1 MLGKRLINTGGAEA
15 CTTDTTQILDAG
27 ATQSTALY
35 RFEDNANDTAYTAGT
50 TISSFKII
58 DLDVNGYSSGATIS
72 NSASN
77 TDDAAIVGN
86 VTYSNPSGSNGRFDL
101 DGASDYLQIDAN
113 TTFNGATNYT
123 LEGWFKP
130 DNLTAVDHFFAIHD
144 GSSGSKFYVRLNDAQ
159 GDIDALVY
167 GSTGTGSS
175 AATVVTSNTAARVQA
190 NVFNHVVMTYTDGS
204 GGLLSI
210 YINGVLAGSAA
221 ATGNGNTTG
230 TSDLLIGTLG
240 GYIGSY
246 DFDGEVGQVRFY
258 ISALSATEV
267 LQNYNATR
275 ALYAANHG
283 TASNV
288 TYAAGKFDKA
298 GVFNG
303 SSSKIALPAILPT
316 NSTADS
322 SVSFWFKYS
331 GGQSGT
337 GTLFSSYGGN
347 SAQPGYHLGLEAA
360 YTWNGVNYPDGSL
373 FLTGYSMGTG
383 SGVNGTTSY
392 ADGAWHHVVVTYD
405 FSTGVL
411 SCFVDNASSATLS
424 VSFTSRPS
432 TIGPFS
438 QSGDIGYQLH
448 GGPHRYAKCSID
460 QFRIFDKELTTSEI
474 NSLYNETAASAASGT
489 IDNPSTVAYYK
500 MADAT
505 DETGSYNGTATSVD
519 FNVQGKYGFAGKFS
533 GAGSN
538 VETTLANSN
547 FTSNYSISLWV
558 NLTNANVFQ
567 NFVGNY
573 KSSGGYGGFTFMS
586 RNAGGG
592 VYRFGFIWWTG
603 SGSNYNF
610 VQNSDVVATSGTW
623 VHLVATK
630 ISGVLPILYVN
641 GTANSLYYDNSDT
654 EHGTTG
660 ENFKIGNTLN
670 SNYSAGKI
678 DQVRIFNKAIS
689 ASEVTK
695 LYNEVQCDPLIT
707 TPENYFNTKLYT
719 GNGGT
724 QAMTGVGFA
733 PGMTWIKA
741 RSVGYSHS
749 LQDILRG
756 PGTSTSLYPDLNS
769 SAGTYGAYGQI
780 ISFDTD
786 GFTVASGGHG
796 SYPVAQVNQNGVT
809 YASWN
814 WKAALASFSTSF
826 NGSSSKIEVTNSGN
840 VFEAVGGFS
849 ASVWVNRNTTANQ
862 TILNKEGAVSGSY
875 GWSLRY
881 SSGAGYSYDLYDTS
895 DNMVTVSTGA
905 NSTTGTWEHVVI
917 SFNNSDNKLRI
928 YYNGGT
934 PSVSSALSSA
944 ASSNTENFFIGART
958 NSGIVTDG
966 NLAQVRIYS
975 TAVTDAQAS
984 NLYAEPAA
992 SNNTLNYPAGAGCI
1006 AAYPLQTDAV
1016 DLSGSGNYNGASSNV
1031 TFGQPGYLT
1040 SNTDG
1045 AIPSTVAANV
1055 EAGFSIVKY
1064 TGTGSTTTVGH
1075 GLNKKPNLIIFK
1087 GLVNN
1092 TTDAWPVYASPTTAD
1107 FSLYLYHTYAAIND
1121 AANFS
1126 DTEPTSS
1133 VFTVGTWNGINK
1145 SSVDYIAYCI
1155 SNIDGYQRVGSYIG
1169 NGSANGPFIYTGFEP
1184 AWIMFKNTDTAYRW
1198 YMLDNKRN
1206 TTNPRRSRLFANAP
1220 TAETTNSDIV
1230 DFHTNGFQI
1239 INSDA
1244 EVNKSGDKILFWAIA
1259 ANPDT
1264 TAPTKAN
1271 SFKTVLYTGNSG
1283 TNQITGL
1290 GFKPDLVW
1298 MKDRGNSYSNT
1309 LYDSVRG
1316 TGTGKAIYSDSNVE
1330 EGDRTDIHN
1339 FVSFDANGFT
1349 LGATSHTNNIINKSG
1364 GTLVAWAW
1372 KALDHDRNLASINN
1386 DGTIASQVSVNKDS
1400 GFSIVK
1406 YTGNGTAGAT
1416 VGHGLGAKPQFILF
1430 KNLDTVVSWIAY
1442 DTINNVIGYL
1452 DATDSLTDGR
1462 RAWAVNN
1469 TDPTNTLV
1477 TLGNNQAT
1485 NAASNFIMYCW
1496 HSVAGYS
1503 KIGTYTGNGST
1514 DGPTVNIGFEP
1525 SWLMIKKTNDTG
1537 QWLLVDNARNPSN
1550 PVNARLRADRSNA
1563 ESTSY
1568 NILNFLSNGFKI
1580 ITADNDQN
1588 TNNGTYLYMAIK

>member
-159 GDIDALVY
+159 GDIDAFVY

-505 DETGSYNGTATSVD
+505 DETGSYNGTASNVD
-519 FNVQGKYGFAGKFS
+519 FNVQGKYGFAGKFN
-533 GAGSN
+533 GSN
-538 VETTLANSN
+538 SVISASNPNSLGGARSFSAWIKTTSTAFQGIITNGGASHASGLNMFVYN
-547 FTSNYSISLWV
+547 NKLYS
-558 NLTNANVFQ
+558 
-567 NFVGNY
+567 
-573 KSSGGYGGFTFMS
+573 
-586 RNAGGG
+586 
-592 VYRFGFIWWTG
+592 
-603 SGSNYNF
+603 
-610 VQNSDVVATSGTW
+610 TSGKGNGENYGPTSSANINTGDW
-623 VHLVATK
+623 VHCVLTM
-630 ISGVLPILYVN
+630 SGTAIGSTLKTYVN
-641 GTANSLYYDNSDT
+641 GSLDGTHTTTVLITDTYDA
-654 EHGTTG
+654 
-660 ENFKIGNTLN
+660 FRIGGRYINN
-670 SNYSAGKI
+670 SNAAYFNGLI
-678 DQVRIFNKAIS
+678 DQVRVFNRAIS
-689 ASEVTK
+689 ADEVTK
-695 LYNEVQCDPLIT
+695 LYNEIQCANTIT
-707 TPENYFNTKLYT
+707 TPGSYFDTALYVGNNTNRDIT
-719 GNGGT
+719 GI
-724 QAMTGVGFA
+724 GFK
-733 PGMTWIKA
+733 PDFVWIKNRDA
-741 RSVGYSHS
+741 NYIHALYDSV
-749 LQDILRG
+749 RG
-756 PGTSTSLYPDLNS
+756 PGTSSASNQISSNTDNTTAWHSPNYGYLSAFLNNGFSLTN
-769 SAGTYGAYGQI
+769 
-780 ISFDTD
+780 
-786 GFTVASGGHG
+786 G
-796 SYPVAQVNQNGVT
+796 SI
-809 YASWN
+809 
-814 WKAALASFSTSF
+814 
-826 NGSSSKIEVTNSGN
+826 NGSSVNNNTNKI
-840 VFEAVGGFS
+840 A
-849 ASVWVNRNTTANQ
+849 AWAW
-862 TILNKEGAVSGSY
+862 K
-875 GWSLRY
+875 
-881 SSGAGYSYDLYDTS
+881 
-895 DNMVTVSTGA
+895 
-905 NSTTGTWEHVVI
+905 
-917 SFNNSDNKLRI
+917 
-928 YYNGGT
+928 
-934 PSVSSALSSA
+934 A
-944 ASSNTENFFIGART
+944 ASSNTT
-958 NSGIVTDG
+958 NNDG
-966 NLAQVRIYS
+966 
-975 TAVTDAQAS
+975 T
-984 NLYAEPAA
+984 
-992 SNNTLNYPAGAGCI
+992 I
-1006 AAYPLQTDAV
+1006 A
-1016 DLSGSGNYNGASSNV
+1016 
-1031 TFGQPGYLT
+1031 
-1040 SNTDG
+1040 
-1045 AIPSTVAANV
+1045 STVRASQ
-1055 EAGFSIVKY
+1055 ESGFSIVTY
-1064 TGTGSTTTVGH
+1064 SPNNTVGMSIGH
-1075 GLNKKPNLIIFK
+1075 GLSKAPS
-1087 GLVNN
+1087 LVITKRLDTAQDWGVYTNVSTGN
-1092 TTDAWPVYASPTTAD
+1092 TTTNWLSLNENYAYGSGSFMTVKSTTLELPQVGA
-1107 FSLYLYHTYAAIND
+1107 YW
-1121 AANFS
+1121 
-1126 DTEPTSS
+1126 SS
-1133 VFTVGTWNGINK
+1133 A
-1145 SSVDYIAYCI
+1145 SSNQVAYCFA
-1155 SNIDGYQRVGSYIG
+1155 NIDGYQRIGSYVG
-1169 NGSANGPFIYTGFEP
+1169 TASTGPFVYTGFEP
-1184 AWIMFKNTDTAYRW
+1184 AW
-1198 YMLDNKRN
+1198 
-1206 TTNPRRSRLFANAP
+1206 
-1220 TAETTNSDIV
+1220 
-1230 DFHTNGFQI
+1230 
-1239 INSDA
+1239 
-1244 EVNKSGDKILFWAIA
+1244 
-1259 ANPDT
+1259 
-1264 TAPTKAN
+1264 
-1271 SFKTVLYTGNSG
+1271 
-1283 TNQITGL
+1283 
-1290 GFKPDLVW
+1290 
-1298 MKDRGNSYSNT
+1298 
-1309 LYDSVRG
+1309 
-1316 TGTGKAIYSDSNVE
+1316 
-1330 EGDRTDIHN
+1330 
-1339 FVSFDANGFT
+1339 
-1349 LGATSHTNNIINKSG
+1349 
-1364 GTLVAWAW
+1364 
-1372 KALDHDRNLASINN
+1372 
-1386 DGTIASQVSVNKDS
+1386 
-1400 GFSIVK
+1400 
-1406 YTGNGTAGAT
+1406 
-1416 VGHGLGAKPQFILF
+1416 
-1430 KNLDTVVSWIAY
+1430 
-1442 DTINNVIGYL
+1442 
-1452 DATDSLTDGR
+1452 
-1462 RAWAVNN
+1462 
-1469 TDPTNTLV
+1469 
-1477 TLGNNQAT
+1477 
-1485 NAASNFIMYCW
+1485 
-1496 HSVAGYS
+1496 
-1503 KIGTYTGNGST
+1503 
-1514 DGPTVNIGFEP
+1514 
-1525 SWLMIKKTNDTG
+1525 LMIKEVSNTGNWCIYDNTRSTFNPNDKFLCPNLDKAENVRGDGNTDNSRY
-1537 QWLLVDNARNPSN
+1537 VD
-1550 PVNARLRADRSNA
+1550 
-1563 ESTSY
+1563 
-1568 NILNFLSNGFKI
+1568 FLSNGFKVRNNSSPVNASETI
-1580 ITADNDQN
+1580 IYAAWAEAPVSNLYGAQSTAR
-1588 TNNGTYLYMAIK
+1588 